1 MDLTN
6 IPSTATHVADGG
18 SVSGRSTAPL
28 RVLVV
33 GVAWPMEP
41 FVERLVLGLAASGVQ
56 VSLMSAGRPDAS
68 WLAESGIDWSFGPKR
83 LSRSEIAP
91 QIRRNGLRPTLS
103 AVVRRLGKRL
113 ASFAGSRAE
122 LIASDVIY
130 APWINALIDH
140 TDLQEAGLPV
150 VTSCRGSFVTT
161 APWNPTRTGHREALP
176 RVFDAAR
183 IVHCVSDSITADAV
197 ALGLDPAKARVI
209 RPAVDPR
216 QFAPRPGPRP
226 SGPPTRAIGV
236 GGLNWNKD
244 YEHALVAIR
253 KAVDAGA
260 DLRFDLIGEGADR
273 QHLVF
278 TIDDLGLTDRVRLL
292 GRCTPTQIAHELQ
305 HADVFLHTSSSEGI
319 SNAVLEAM
327 ASGLPIVTTEA
338 GGMREAVRDGI
349 DGLIVKVR
357 DTEATAAALTRLA
370 SDAALRSRMGASA
383 RARIEA
389 DFRLDQQIAAF
400 RDMFYEAAGR

>member
-1 MDLTN
+1 
-6 IPSTATHVADGG
+6 
-18 SVSGRSTAPL
+18 
-28 RVLVV
+28 
-33 GVAWPMEP
+33 
-41 FVERLVLGLAASGVQ
+41 
-56 VSLMSAGRPDAS
+56 
-68 WLAESGIDWSFGPKR
+68 
-83 LSRSEIAP
+83 
-91 QIRRNGLRPTLS
+91 
-103 AVVRRLGKRL
+103 
-113 ASFAGSRAE
+113 
-122 LIASDVIY
+122 
-130 APWINALIDH
+130 
-140 TDLQEAGLPV
+140 
-150 VTSCRGSFVTT
+150 
-161 APWNPTRTGHREALP
+161 
-176 RVFDAAR
+176 
-183 IVHCVSDSITADAV
+183 
-197 ALGLDPAKARVI
+197 
-209 RPAVDPR
+209 
-216 QFAPRPGPRP
+216 
-226 SGPPTRAIGV
+226 
-236 GGLNWNKD
+236 LNWNKD

-273 QHLVF
+273 QLL